1 MNDICDITDLD
12 REICWHCGK
21 GLAAAP
27 PREPGLYPDLPEG
40 VYHADTASLSSTG
53 ARKLLEDV
61 PAQWLYDRDH
71 PAAVEPNEVME
82 FGTAVH
88 TLTLGVGADVV
99 EVKAENWKR
108 KAEQERRK
116 ELRAAGAIPLLTHQ
130 LQAAKAMAHNV
141 RSHPKLARA
150 LHYGT
155 PEMSGYWRDSETG
168 VLLRLRTDCL
178 YTAPSG
184 VSIVLDVKTA
194 DTADPKRFEKSIE
207 KFGYDQQDDWYSTG
221 LAELLDDRP
230 AFVFGVVAKK
240 PPHFVSVIELRPEW
254 LARGRR
260 RNREAID
267 IYARCL
273 ESGHWPDWGEDIH
286 QADMPA
292 YLLKQEEN
300 R

>member
-1 MNDICDITDLD
+1 M
-12 REICWHCGK
+12 
-21 GLAAAP
+21 
-27 PREPGLYPDLPEG
+27 PREPGLYPDVPEDE
-40 VYHADTASLSSTG
+40 YHADTSSLSSTG
-53 ARKLLEDV
+53 ARTLLDTV

-71 PAAVEPNEVME
+71 PAETEPNEVME

-116 ELRAAGAIPLLTHQ
+116 ELRAAGVVPLLTHQ
-130 LQAAKAMAHNV
+130 MRAAKAMAHNV

-150 LHYGT
+150 LRHGT
-155 PEMSGYWRDSETG
+155 PEVSGYWRDPATG
-168 VLLRLRTDCL
+168 VLLRLRADCL
-178 YTAPSG
+178 FTAPSG
-184 VSIVLDVKTA
+184 ASIGIDVKTA
-194 DTADPKRFEKSIE
+194 DTADPKKFEKGIE
-207 KFGYDQQDDWYSTG
+207 KFGYDQQDDWYTTG
-221 LAELLDDRP
+221 LTELLGERP
-230 AFVFGVVAKK
+230 AFVFAVVAKK
-240 PPHFVSVIELRPEW
+240 PPHFVKVVELRPIW
-254 LARGRR
+254 LERGRR
-260 RNREAID
+260 RNREAIE

-292 YLLKQEEN
+292 YLLRKEEYA